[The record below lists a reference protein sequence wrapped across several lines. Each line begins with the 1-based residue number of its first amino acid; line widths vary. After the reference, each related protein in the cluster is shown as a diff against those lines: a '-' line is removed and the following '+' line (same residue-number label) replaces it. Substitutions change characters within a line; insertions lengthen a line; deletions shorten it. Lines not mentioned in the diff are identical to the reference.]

1 MKLLLKRSYKGE
13 KYTIGKLFV
22 DGSYY
27 CDVLEDKDRNLSSSM
42 SLEEINK
49 IKIPRETAIPTGT
62 YKITLDVVSPRFSKY
77 PFYMEVCDGKLPR
90 LLNVP
95 GYEGVL
101 IHVGDGIRGPE
112 MTEGCLLI
120 GKNEIVGGLLHGKE
134 VFKDLYNK
142 LLQDKD
148 NLEITIQ

>member
-13 KYTIGKLFV
+13 KYTIGKLFI
-22 DGSYY
+22 DGSYC
-27 CDVLEDKDRNLSSSM
+27 CDVLEDRDRNLSSSM

-95 GYEGVL
+95 GYEGIL
-101 IHVGDGIRGPE
+101 IHVGDGFRGPDL
-112 MTEGCLLI
+112 TEGCLLV

-142 LLQDKD
+142 LLEDKD

>member
-13 KYTIGKLFV
+13 KYTIGKLYI
-22 DGSYY
+22 DGSYC
-27 CDVLEDKDRNLSSSM
+27 CDVLEDRDRNLSSSM

-101 IHVGDGIRGPE
+101 IHVGDGARGPE
-112 MTEGCLLI
+112 MTEGCLLV

>member
-13 KYTIGKLFV
+13 KYTIGKLYI
-22 DGSYY
+22 DGSYC
-27 CDVLEDKDRNLSSSM
+27 CDVLEDRDRNLSSSM

-101 IHVGDGIRGPE
+101 IHVGDGARGPE
-112 MTEGCLLI
+112 MTEGCLLV

-134 VFKDLYNK
+134 VFKDLYSK
-142 LLQDKD
+142 LLEDKD

>member
-13 KYTIGKLFV
+13 KYTIGKLFI
-22 DGSYY
+22 DGSYC
-27 CDVLEDKDRNLSSSM
+27 CDVLEDRDRNLSSSM

-101 IHVGDGIRGPE
+101 IHIGDGSRGPE
-112 MTEGCLLI
+112 MTEGCLLV

-134 VFKDLYNK
+134 VFKDLYSK
-142 LLQDKD
+142 LLEDKD

>member
-13 KYTIGKLFV
+13 KYTIGKLFL

-42 SLEEINK
+42 SLEEINR

-90 LLNVP
+90 LLDVP

-101 IHVGDGIRGPE
+101 MHVGQTE
-112 MTEGCLLI
+112 ENTEGCLLV
-120 GKNEIVGGLLHGKE
+120 GKNTSVGRLTDGKE
-134 VFKDLYNK
+134 VFKDLYSK
-142 LLQDKD
+142 LLEDKD